1 MERGSPLGSRV
12 REGVEGWLFP
22 AEEIGDW
29 ANWKGLE
36 LPGEEKEG
44 DYLQVGGPWGRGSQ
58 EWGGDGGTGDR
69 GRGPVCKP
77 TELDPQRYRVR
88 EQEAGG
94 GDGARR
100 F

>member
-1 MERGSPLGSRV
+1 MGAGLS
-12 REGVEGWLFP
+12 GV
-22 AEEIGDW
+22 
-29 ANWKGLE
+29 
-36 LPGEEKEG
+36 
-44 DYLQVGGPWGRGSQ
+44 GRG
-58 EWGGDGGTGDR
+58 WGYRSPGP
-69 GRGPVCKP
+69 GPVCKP